1 MQEFLTACLVPG
13 MYVSMPAAG
22 VNSDVEDD
30 LAFYQILA
38 LKQTVVSA
46 DRSVPLTVSGDS
58 MYMEISVQ
66 PMDRM
71 LPATAVEADVFSF
84 ADDLPMSM
92 HVAIGS
98 KDRARILQWDH
109 VGPSSSYDDCISLR
123 EPKPIQPIKT
133 TLLDLPT
140 LSILDRLDA
149 SGWDG
154 ESRKTKHILE
164 GAKVYDNRRPVSS
177 RRYYQCLLVLD
188 ELLQPTESFYSGN
201 SQAFYSYLLRFRK
214 LPPAGATAKQLQA
227 ELKKA
232 STDDEFDMGPQLP
245 PLPLPAAEGPA
256 ASDFDD
262 LAVVMDLPEHHPNSG
277 HVSDSQGDQV
287 AADSDYSPTGSPR
300 SGPPGNEPV
309 PGPQPPSGTS
319 DAESEPPAE
328 AVHEPCDASDT
339 ESELAVPGPVELI
352 RADPDAWPLQLEGC
366 SLIRIAGRRGG
377 GRSSAIRLGV
387 TCLCCSF
394 FKSRSTAL
402 DVAELGPRAALWYL
416 GAWMQHAGT
425 ADHRNIRPSIAE
437 QQAYK
442 SAHES

>member
-1 MQEFLTACLVPG
+1 
-13 MYVSMPAAG
+13 
-22 VNSDVEDD
+22 
-30 LAFYQILA
+30 
-38 LKQTVVSA
+38 
-46 DRSVPLTVSGDS
+46 
-58 MYMEISVQ
+58 
-66 PMDRM
+66 
-71 LPATAVEADVFSF
+71 
-84 ADDLPMSM
+84 
-92 HVAIGS
+92 
-98 KDRARILQWDH
+98 
-109 VGPSSSYDDCISLR
+109 
-123 EPKPIQPIKT
+123 
-133 TLLDLPT
+133 
-140 LSILDRLDA
+140 
-149 SGWDG
+149 
-154 ESRKTKHILE
+154 
-164 GAKVYDNRRPVSS
+164 
-177 RRYYQCLLVLD
+177 
-188 ELLQPTESFYSGN
+188 
-201 SQAFYSYLLRFRK
+201 
-214 LPPAGATAKQLQA
+214 
-227 ELKKA
+227 
-232 STDDEFDMGPQLP
+232 MGPQLP

-256 ASDFDD
+256 ASYFDD

-287 AADSDYSPTGSPR
+287 VAADSEYSPTGSPR

-328 AVHEPCDASDT
+328 AVHEPCDASDA

-425 ADHRNIRPSIAE
+425 ADHRNIRPSIAL